1 MGNKNDLGNKE
12 VSFEKAEEF
21 SNRLGLAFFEVSCAE
36 AKNVDFIFD
45 GIAKKM
51 LGKVHPAVNEEHR
64 RDIVENLRH
73 IEYVAPPRSTKTLKI
88 PKTPKSG
95 ESDWG
100 CCLACFQS
108 RVITSKFVFHFHL
121 IPSFFSRLLSN
132 VVESLLRV
140 C

>member
-64 RDIVENLRH
+64 RDIVNVGKPKGRG
-73 IEYVAPPRSTKTLKI
+73 ITKR
-88 PKTPKSG
+88 KTNFCS
-95 ESDWG
+95 
-100 CCLACFQS
+100 
-108 RVITSKFVFHFHL
+108 
-121 IPSFFSRLLSN
+121 
-132 VVESLLRV
+132 
-140 C
+140 